1 MKSNKAALVVSSFLL
16 LFFLKFFLLFLSLN
30 FSLFPRSTEQRRSQR
45 ETRECTRPLYD
56 SSSLEDANCELG
68 TRMLHLREQRH
79 FISSGRE
86 RKKRKALANRDEL
99 QTLDDDFA
107 TIYS

>member
-16 LFFLKFFLLFLSLN
+16 FFLTVFF
-30 FSLFPRSTEQRRSQR
+30 FSLLLLSTFPSFHGAERITER

-68 TRMLHLREQRH
+68 TRMLHLRENNVTLYRR
-79 FISSGRE
+79 GKE
-86 RKKRKALANRDEL
+86 RKERPGESRRASNV
-99 QTLDDDFA
+99 DDDFA